1 MAKLTIRQWNKLKKR
16 RDAGE
21 STTELAKEYGITRQS
36 IYEKLGEPNGQ
47 VKKVANHIVEASETL
62 HKTLQKFTKIEVD
75 AGWDMVADMIEISKH
90 SFAGAKYSAM
100 TFHRF
105 AGIANQQAQK
115 IDDANPLTDEALLTK
130 AGADA
135 YQDSANNALKS
146 VANLIAAN
154 KAAIEKANDNL
165 HAGNEPISINDF
177 YAD

>member
-21 STTELAKEYGITRQS
+21 STTELAKEYGITRDA
-36 IYEKLGEPNGQ
+36 IYKKLGEPSSE
-47 VKKVANHIVEASETL
+47 VKQVANHILEASQTL
-62 HKTLQKFTKIEVD
+62 HKTLQIYTPAIQES
-75 AGWDMVADMIEISKH
+75 GWDMVADMIEISKH

-115 IDDANPLTDEALLTK
+115 IDDANQLTEEALITK

-135 YQDSANNALKS
+135 YQDSANNAFKS